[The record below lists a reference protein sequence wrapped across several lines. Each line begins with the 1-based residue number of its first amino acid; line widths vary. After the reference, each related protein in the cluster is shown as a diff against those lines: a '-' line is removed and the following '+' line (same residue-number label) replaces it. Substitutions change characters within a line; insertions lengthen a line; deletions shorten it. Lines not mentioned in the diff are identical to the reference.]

1 MVLTLDQR
9 VEIIMLCGREGWSHQ
24 AVANEFSRRH
34 PDVNPPLHSTSVGR
48 LLQKFK
54 ETGSVLD
61 KKREATNGISENED
75 VNMLAYVMQNPHA
88 SLQKQAEEA
97 DRSIATVWRV
107 LKKHKFKAYKLT
119 ILHHLHDGDD
129 AKRSAMCEWFLYQLY
144 HDPTFLTKIIFTD
157 ECNFYTNGVVNKQK
171 IRYWAQENPHWYAE
185 KRSRA
190 QHG

>member
-34 PDVNPPLHSTSVGR
+34 PDINPPLHSTSVGR

-61 KKREATNGISENED
+61 KKREATNGISENEE

-88 SLQKQAEEA
+88 SLQKQAE
-97 DRSIATVWRV
+97 RPIG
-107 LKKHKFKAYKLT
+107 L
-119 ILHHLHDGDD
+119 
-129 AKRSAMCEWFLYQLY
+129 
-144 HDPTFLTKIIFTD
+144 
-157 ECNFYTNGVVNKQK
+157 
-171 IRYWAQENPHWYAE
+171 
-185 KRSRA
+185 
-190 QHG
+190 

>member
-61 KKREATNGISENED
+61 KKREATNGISENEE
-75 VNMLAYVMQNPHA
+75 VLAYYVMQNPHA
-88 SLQKQAEEA
+88 SLQKQAGEA
-97 DRSIATVWRV
+97 DLSNDS
-107 LKKHKFKAYKLT
+107 LESFEKAQIQSLQ
-119 ILHHLHDGDD
+119 IDD
-129 AKRSAMCEWFLYQLY
+129 FASLARW
-144 HDPTFLTKIIFTD
+144 
-157 ECNFYTNGVVNKQK
+157 G
-171 IRYWAQENPHWYAE
+171 
-185 KRSRA
+185 
-190 QHG
+190 